1 MKKNSHI
8 MKIKLTITI
17 ITILILTIFTVAFDT
32 IPAVSND
39 DELTVTKNTYPS
51 NIGVGGGSPD
61 TFTTEINVTGYG
73 GIIEETRP
81 IDVVYAIDS
90 SENMIWNDPNNL
102 RLDAAKNFTDL
113 LDPTRDQAGVV
124 SWGLE
129 LNFTYGLTNDFTTLK
144 AQIDTVDSD
153 GGSDPDLGLEHAISM
168 LDANTRVEDSV
179 KIIIFFSDGDPSPEQ
194 GTYTPSGFN
203 GSYTDEAASKGYLI
217 FSIYLVVEGGS
228 GEENLM
234 DMALGTGG
242 VYYSSPTM
250 GNLEAIFNLI
260 LETIVT
266 DTSPFEVDVVEV
278 TEIYIVDESNFGI
291 APDNMVEVDGKT
303 RLTWLNVAQHV
314 GNNDNR
320 LSADETFSIS
330 FSAKVADEPV
340 AEINFVSVEHDID
353 TSTWTYNVQINGGH
367 YPNDQ
372 YPVDAAGEAVVN
384 YYDYEENLQTVN
396 IPQGYITVNEPDSH
410 WNLEWCGESESIES
424 ASHTYTYGDDGTTG
438 IHGIR
443 FEYPSDQKST
453 NVTYWFTLIGDY
465 DEDSVNVGL
474 VRGIGA
480 DNIYL
485 TSVNGPVWT
494 YNIAPEFAYAE
505 LDPTETYM
513 TADATTDLSEN
524 HGYGASSV
532 TFKWY
537 GPFQAP
543 PETPS
548 ADSDKLK
555 TEWTQ
560 VDSDGSDGFNS
571 QTSYLT
577 AEDVGVWFVT
587 AKFTGGLHPGEA
599 TSTIG
604 ISALSCSVSPSD
616 LTFGDSLTVLGS
628 ISPSVSDVAV
638 TLTYTKPDGSTF
650 TRIVTTNPVNYTDIY
665 TPDMLGA
672 WTVSASWEGDATH
685 EEASSSEVLFTV
697 SKISTVLS
705 CSVSPSDLT
714 FGDSLTVLG
723 SISPSVSDVAVTLTY
738 TKPDGST
745 FTRTVTTGTNS
756 NFSDSYTP
764 NAVGTWSVN
773 ASWEGDSTHE
783 DAASKQS
790 FKIYAKPSMQDDKI
804 SFSLIINDINVFDA
818 QNESNAIILN
828 AGEVTLYL
836 EWINTGNSPIK
847 LHQFELGFTFL
858 DLNVYSLTYD
868 LGNVTQASSSGNH
881 TFNLDFKPILQPG
894 GVNLFSGVYKV
905 TCKLIYE
912 ILQPTNSVHSLSTP
926 VYMTME
932 SRLLTPTIS
941 SETSQTTD
949 STFELST
956 PFYLKMETNMLSSI
970 LGITVAAGTVITG
983 VTIVGAIRGTAT
995 TLNTVRFLNSVTD
1008 VNKLMSFSSIS
1019 NDINVLSTYQ
1029 KELLKITDLPKQT
1042 LKRMLES
1049 AKKRWEGKKCP
1060 KCKTKWSRKA
1070 KVCIKCGITI
1080 EEAKEIFGDQVVKL
1094 SIKARAPISKTARG
1108 MGLKVLERYLGVD
1121 TATIHLVLKT
1131 MVDVGIVKTKVSPRF
1146 IIKKLVTNGIKMAVT
1161 TIILLQVSGL
1171 KVFGASYLILAVIL
1185 GASIP
1190 FSVGYFLEKKVFVN
1204 F

>member
-1 MKKNSHI
+1 MKKNSDI

-17 ITILILTIFTVAFDT
+17 FTILILTIFTVAFDT
-32 IPAVSND
+32 VPAVSND
-39 DELTVTKNTYPS
+39 DELTMTKNTNPS
-51 NIGVGGGSPD
+51 NIWVGGGSPD
-61 TFTTEINVTGYG
+61 IFTTEINVTGYG
-73 GIIEETRP
+73 GILEETRP

-90 SENMIWNDPNNL
+90 SENMIWNDPYNL

-124 SWGLE
+124 SWDLDVD
-129 LNFTYGLTNDFTTLK
+129 FTYGLTNNFTSLK
-144 AQIDTVDSD
+144 NQIDNVDAD
-153 GGSDPDLGLEHAISM
+153 GGSDPDLGLQEAISM

-291 APDNMVEVDGKT
+291 TPDSIIDVDGKT
-303 RLTWLNVAQHV
+303 KITWLNVAQHV

-320 LSADETFSIS
+320 LSADETFSVS
-330 FSAKVADEPV
+330 FSAKVSDETV
-340 AEINFVSVEHDID
+340 AEIYFVDVEHGADY
-353 TSTWTYNVQINGGH
+353 STWTYDVQINGGH

-372 YPVDAAGEAVVN
+372 YSVDVEGEAVVN
-384 YYDYEENLQTVN
+384 YYDSEENPQTVD
-396 IPQGYITVNEPDSH
+396 IPQAYVTVNEPLFH
-410 WNLEWCGESESIES
+410 WTLEWCGGSESIES
-424 ASHTYTYGDDGTTG
+424 ASHTYTYGDDGSTG

-443 FEYPSDQKST
+443 FEYPLDQKST

-465 DEDSVNVGL
+465 DEDPVNVGL

-485 TSVNGPVWT
+485 SSVNGPVWT
-494 YNIAPEFAYAE
+494 YNIAPEFVYE
-505 LDPTETYM
+505 GLDPTETYM
-513 TADATTDLSEN
+513 TVDATTDLSETY
-524 HGYGASSV
+524 GYGASSV

-537 GPFQAP
+537 GPFEAP

-555 TEWTQ
+555 AEWIH
-560 VDSDGSDGFNS
+560 VDSDGSDVFNS
-571 QTSYLT
+571 KTSYLT
-577 AEDVGVWFVT
+577 AEDAGVWFVT
-587 AKFTGGLHPGEA
+587 AEFTGGLHSGEA

-616 LTFGDSLTVLGS
+616 LTFGDSLTVSGS
-628 ISPSVSDVAV
+628 ITPPISGVTV

-650 TRIVTTNPVNYTDIY
+650 TKTSTTNPGDYSDVYV
-665 TPDMLGA
+665 PDMLGS
-672 WTVSASWEGDATH
+672 WSVSASWDGDATH
-685 EEASSSEVLFTV
+685 EGASSQEVIFTV
-697 SKISTVLS
+697 SKISTILS

-714 FGDSLTVLG
+714 FGDSLTVSG
-723 SISPSVSDVAVTLTY
+723 SITPPVSGVTVTLTY
-738 TKPDGST
+738 TKPDNS
-745 FTRTVTTGTNS
+745 TVTRPVITGPDG

-764 NAVGTWSVN
+764 NAVGTWIVT
-773 ASWEGDSTHE
+773 ASWEGDSIHE

-790 FKIYAKPSMQDDKI
+790 FKIFEKPLMQDDKI
-804 SFSLIINDINVFDA
+804 SFSLTINEKNVFDA
-818 QNESNAIILN
+818 QNESNAIVLN

-847 LHQFELGFTFL
+847 LNQLELGFTFL
-858 DLNVYSLTYD
+858 DLNVYSLTYE
-868 LGNVTQASSSGNH
+868 LGNVTQASSAGNH

-894 GVNLFSGVYKV
+894 GINLVSGIYKV

-912 ILQPTNSVHSLSTP
+912 ILQPANSVHSLSTP

-932 SRLLTPTIS
+932 SSLLTPIIS

-956 PFYLKMETNMLSSI
+956 PFYMKIGTNMLSSI

-983 VTIVGAIRGTAT
+983 VTIIGAIRGTAT
-995 TLNTVRFLNSVTD
+995 TLNTVRVLNSVTD
-1008 VNKLMSFSSIS
+1008 VNKLMSLSSIS
-1019 NDINVLSTYQ
+1019 NDINVLSTSQ
-1029 KELLKITDLPKQT
+1029 MELLKITDLPKQT
-1042 LKRMLES
+1042 IKRMLES
-1049 AKKRWEGKKCP
+1049 AKTHWEGKKCP
-1060 KCKTKWSRKA
+1060 KCQTKWPRKA

-1080 EEAKEIFGDQVVKL
+1080 EEAKEIFGDKVVKL

-1108 MGLKVLERYLGVD
+1108 LGLKVLERFLGVD

-1131 MVDVGIVKTKVSPRF
+1131 LVDVGMVKTKVSPRF
-1146 IIKKLVTNGIKMAVT
+1146 IIKKLVTNGLKIAVT
-1161 TIILLQVSGL
+1161 TIIFLQISGL
-1171 KVFGASYLILAVIL
+1171 KVFGTSYIILAVIL

-1190 FSVGYFLEKKVFVN
+1190 FAVGYFLEKKVFVN